1 MEKHINIISSK
12 ISRAIYG
19 INRMKHFLPHIALCI
34 MRAVMHLAQTAR
46 PAFQTTILVESVAF
60 ARLDGRVG
68 FVKVSVMD
76 AYSFQAAEFGGFT
89 TF

>member
-1 MEKHINIISSK
+1 ML
-12 ISRAIYG
+12 SRAIYG
-19 INRMKHFLPHIALCI
+19 INRMKHILLHNALCI

-46 PAFQTTILVESVAF
+46 PAFRTTILVESVAF

-76 AYSFQAAEFGGFT
+76 AYSFQAAGFGGVHRILT
-89 TF
+89 E